1 MILVDYAGSFLEWRW
16 KVVCKKKSWQ
26 FAQTIFE
33 LLPFYDLQG
42 IIEVNTCKKKVPGP
56 KWLTLEHH
64 HTVMFEEVCCYYSF
78 MELY

>member
-33 LLPFYDLQG
+33 LLPFYDLGG
-42 IIEVNTCKKKVPGP
+42 IIE
-56 KWLTLEHH
+56 
-64 HTVMFEEVCCYYSF
+64 
-78 MELY
+78 